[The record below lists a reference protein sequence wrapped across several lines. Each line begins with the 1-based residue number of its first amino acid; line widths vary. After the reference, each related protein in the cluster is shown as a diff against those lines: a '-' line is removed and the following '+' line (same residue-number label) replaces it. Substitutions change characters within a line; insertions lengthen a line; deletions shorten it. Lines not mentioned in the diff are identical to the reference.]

1 MVALHEKRRIEIRII
16 VIYGIFRC
24 KESVK
29 GAKIQ
34 ILKHLI
40 IFFIFAFTDL
50 YKMISTSKSKL
61 IRSLHQKKFRHQHR
75 LFLVEGEKMVGELST
90 GGHAYPH
97 ELREIIATP
106 DWIHRQGKLLQ
117 DTNAELTEASQAEI
131 NKVSTLVSPQAV
143 IALVSMPERP
153 FNPEALLNTP
163 VLAFESIRDPGNLG
177 TIIRTADWF
186 GIRHI
191 VCTPDSTDLYNSKV
205 VQSTMGAI
213 TRVEVH
219 YQELEAVLNSKEIQA
234 KTVFGT
240 FMEGSDIYKTSL
252 EPDPLILFG
261 NEAHGLSKG
270 LKAYIQHRITI
281 PSFSAQGS
289 GSESL
294 NVASSVAVVCSELR
308 RR

>member
-1 MVALHEKRRIEIRII
+1 
-16 VIYGIFRC
+16 
-24 KESVK
+24 
-29 GAKIQ
+29 
-34 ILKHLI
+34 
-40 IFFIFAFTDL
+40 
-50 YKMISTSKSKL
+50 MISSSKSKL
-61 IRSLHQKKFRHQHR
+61 IRSLQQKKFRDQHH
-75 LFLVEGEKMVGELST
+75 LFLVEGEKMVLELAAV
-90 GGHAYPH
+90 GPENRFHIR
-97 ELREIIATP
+97 ELFATP
-106 DWIHRQGKLLQ
+106 EWIDSRRTVLQ
-117 DTNAELTEASQAEI
+117 LSGAELTEATQAEI
-131 NKVSTLVSPQAV
+131 KRVSKLVTPQAV
-143 IALVSMPERP
+143 IALVSIPAMR
-153 FNPEALLNTP
+153 FSADAILNTP

-213 TRVEVH
+213 TRVQVH
-219 YQELEAVLNSKEIQA
+219 YQELEALLESKEMQV

-240 FMEGSDIYKTSL
+240 FMEGENIYETSL

-261 NEAHGLSKG
+261 NESHGLSEV
-270 LKAYIQHRITI
+270 LSPHIRHRITI
-281 PSFSAQGS
+281 PSFSPMGS

>member
-1 MVALHEKRRIEIRII
+1 MVLELAAVGPENRFHIR
-16 VIYGIFRC
+16 
-24 KESVK
+24 E
-29 GAKIQ
+29 
-34 ILKHLI
+34 
-40 IFFIFAFTDL
+40 
-50 YKMISTSKSKL
+50 
-61 IRSLHQKKFRHQHR
+61 
-75 LFLVEGEKMVGELST
+75 LF
-90 GGHAYPH
+90 
-97 ELREIIATP
+97 ATP
-106 DWIHRQGKLLQ
+106 EWIDSRRTVLQ
-117 DTNAELTEASQAEI
+117 LSGAELTEATQAEI
-131 NKVSTLVSPQAV
+131 KRVSKLVTPQAV
-143 IALVSMPERP
+143 IALVSIPAMR
-153 FNPEALLNTP
+153 FSADAILNTP

-213 TRVEVH
+213 TRVQVH
-219 YQELEAVLNSKEIQA
+219 YQELEALLESKEMQV

-240 FMEGSDIYKTSL
+240 FMEGENIYETSL

-261 NEAHGLSKG
+261 NESHGLSEV
-270 LKAYIQHRITI
+270 LSPHIRHRITI
-281 PSFSAQGS
+281 PSFSPMGS